1 MTCSAIKLK
10 DLLAPFP
17 AAQIGWRVGAR
28 TKSKD
33 KGQALPYIDAR
44 DVQTR
49 LDEVVGAENWQV
61 SFSAAPHG
69 TGVLCSIS
77 IHVEGGAEG
86 AWVIKQDGG
95 QQDKESDGES
105 NLDSV
110 KGALSDSF
118 KRAAVMWG
126 IGRYLYS
133 YETPWVPLK
142 NEGKHLAVIPL
153 LPDEFLPEAERGK
166 KGASVIDPA
175 ATVAGQGAMSAAPS
189 TTPAASAA
197 KPLYDSSVAGD
208 VVDPTADT
216 GPKELFQ
223 SSVAGDMEDPSAE
236 SAPAAAANRRIDL
249 PIIGTADQ
257 WTELSSDHK
266 NTVRLLNE
274 RIVDKKGLVGVRS
287 FLTEGKGST
296 TLPEWVRKSLLSNV
310 AAVSGDVH

>member
-1 MTCSAIKLK
+1 MSCSASKLK

-28 TKSKD
+28 TKQKD

-77 IHVEGGAEG
+77 IHIDDR
-86 AWVIKQDGG
+86 WVIKQDGG
-95 QQDKESDGES
+95 QQDKDSDGDS
-105 NLDSV
+105 DKNTLDSV

-126 IGRYLYS
+126 IGRYLYG
-133 YETPWVPLK
+133 YDTPWVALK
-142 NEGKHLAVIPL
+142 NEGKHLAAIPV

-166 KGASVIDPA
+166 KSGSAVTANA
-175 ATVAGQGAMSAAPS
+175 ATAAESSATSTTLSTPTVAG
-189 TTPAASAA
+189 A

-208 VVDPTADT
+208 VIDPTVET

-223 SSVAGDMEDPSAE
+223 SSVAGDMDDPSADP
-236 SAPAAAANRRIDL
+236 APAVAANRRIDL
-249 PIIGTADQ
+249 PIVGTADQ
-257 WTELSSDHK
+257 WSALPQDHK
-266 NTVRLLNE
+266 ETVRLLTE
-274 RIVDKKGLVGVRS
+274 RIERKVALPSVRS
-287 FLTEGKGST
+287 YLTEGKGAT
-296 TLPEWVRKSLLSNV
+296 TLPEWVRKSLLTNV
-310 AAVSGDVH
+310 ATAAGDLH